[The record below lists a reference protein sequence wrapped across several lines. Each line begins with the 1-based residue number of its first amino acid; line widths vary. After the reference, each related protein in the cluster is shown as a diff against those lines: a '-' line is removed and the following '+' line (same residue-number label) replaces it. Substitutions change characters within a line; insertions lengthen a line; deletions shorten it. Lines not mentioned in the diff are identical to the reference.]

1 MGRDIISELSKK
13 TESKILYLVMDGL
26 GDIPADGKDTPLAEA
41 KTPNLDKLAKEGILG
56 LCDPIAPGITPG
68 SGPAHLALFGYDPVE
83 HNVGRGLL
91 SAFGL
96 DFELQAGD
104 LAARGNFCSIDGKG
118 NVTDRR
124 AGRISDEENRKA
136 CNLIMN
142 NIKLPDDIQLF
153 LRTES
158 QHRVLVVLRGYG
170 LSENIDETDPQQTGV
185 PPSPP
190 RALQPDGDKTERVLT
205 NILGQIKEILKDN
218 HPANFILL
226 RGYAKPLELRS
237 FRDRYKLDALAIAE
251 YPMYRGLAKL
261 VGMHTL
267 PPYEDFKHGTSLIE
281 KYWED
286 YDFFFF
292 HVKKTDSYGEDGNFE
307 AKKHVIE
314 EVDKI
319 IIPEIIKLNPD
330 VLIITCDHS
339 TPWSLKAH
347 SWHPI
352 PVLFKSKHMRP
363 DTCKVF
369 SESECLLG
377 SLGHHRSLDL
387 IPLSMAHAEKLEKY
401 GA

>member
-1 MGRDIISELSKK
+1 MGRDIISELAKK
-13 TESKILYLVMDGL
+13 TDSKILYLVMDGL
-26 GDIPADGKDTPLAEA
+26 GDIPADGRDTPLAEA
-41 KTPNLDKLAKEGILG
+41 KTPNLDKLTREGTLG

-68 SGPAHLALFGYDPVE
+68 SGPAHLALFGYDPIE

-96 DFELQAGD
+96 DFELQPGD
-104 LAARGNFCSIDGKG
+104 LAARGNFCSIDDKG

-142 NIKLPDDIQLF
+142 NIKLPDGIQLF

-170 LSENIDETDPQQTGV
+170 MSENIEETDPQETGV
-185 PPSPP
+185 PPNPP
-190 RALQPDGDKTERVLT
+190 RALQPDGDKTERTLT
-205 NILGQIKEILKDN
+205 NILGQMKEILKDN
-218 HPANFILL
+218 HPANFVLL

-237 FRDRYKLDALAIAE
+237 FKERYKLDALAVAQ

-267 PPYEDFKHGTSLIE
+267 PPYENFQDGIKLLE

-307 AKKHVIE
+307 AKKHIIE
-314 EVDKI
+314 EADKL
-319 IIPEIIKLNPD
+319 IIPEIIKLDPD
-330 VLIITCDHS
+330 VLIVTCDHS

-352 PVLFKSKHMRP
+352 PVLFKSKHLRP
-363 DTCKVF
+363 DTCKAF
-369 SESECLLG
+369 TESECLKG

-387 IPLSMAHAEKLEKY
+387 ISLAMAHAEKLEKY

>member
-1 MGRDIISELSKK
+1 MGRDIISELAKK

-41 KTPNLDKLAKEGILG
+41 KTPNMDKLAKEGTLG
-56 LCDPIAPGITPG
+56 LCYPIAPGITPG

-104 LAARGNFCSIDGKG
+104 LAARGNFCSIDDKG

-124 AGRISDEENRKA
+124 AGRISDEENKKA

-142 NIKLPDDIQLF
+142 KIKLPDDIQLF

-170 LSENIDETDPQQTGV
+170 LSENIDETDPQDTGV
-185 PPSPP
+185 PPNPP
-190 RALQPDGDKTERVLT
+190 HALQPDGDKTERVLT
-205 NILGQIKEILKDN
+205 NILNQIKEILKDN
-218 HPANFILL
+218 HPANFVLL
-226 RGYAKPLELRS
+226 RGYAKPLELRT
-237 FRDRYKLDALAIAE
+237 FKERYKLDALAIAQ

-267 PPYEDFKHGTSLIE
+267 SPYKDFKDGINLLA

-307 AKKHVIE
+307 SKKHIVE

-319 IIPEIIKLNPD
+319 IIPEIMKLKPD

-352 PVLFKSKHMRP
+352 PVLFKSNHMRP

-369 SESECLLG
+369 SESECLKG
-377 SLGHHRSLDL
+377 SLGKHKSLDL
-387 IPLSMAHAEKLEKY
+387 IPLAMAHAEKLEKY

>member
-1 MGRDIISELSKK
+1 MGRDIISELAKK
-13 TESKILYLVMDGL
+13 TDSKILYLVMDGL

-41 KTPNLDKLAKEGILG
+41 KTPNLDQLAKEGILG

-104 LAARGNFCSIDGKG
+104 LAARGNFCSIDEKG

-185 PPSPP
+185 PPNPP
-190 RALQPDGDKTERVLT
+190 RALQPDGDKTERILT

-218 HPANFILL
+218 HPANFVLL

-281 KYWED
+281 KYWDD

-369 SESECLLG
+369 NESECLHG

-387 IPLSMAHAEKLEKY
+387 IHLAMAHAEKLEKY